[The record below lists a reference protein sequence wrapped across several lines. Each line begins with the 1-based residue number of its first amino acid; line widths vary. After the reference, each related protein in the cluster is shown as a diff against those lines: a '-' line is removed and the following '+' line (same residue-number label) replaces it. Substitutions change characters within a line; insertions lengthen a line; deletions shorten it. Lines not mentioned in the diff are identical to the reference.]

1 MPVAG
6 ADDGDG
12 LTWPSPNFGERR
24 GGVHPSIIVIHYTA
38 MQTCSAARQR
48 LCDPDAEVS
57 AHWLISERGEA
68 EALVPEAARA
78 WHAGAGE
85 WAGITDV
92 NSHSIGIELANR
104 GNHPF
109 PEPQM
114 VALEAVLRGLM
125 TRWHIPAHRVIGHS
139 DMAPARKG
147 DPGPR
152 FDWRRLARLG
162 LSIWPDPAGQM
173 NGAGQVDGAAF
184 RALAASAGYGMAA
197 PDEVLLAAVRLR
209 FRPWATGRLD
219 AQDMAVVQQLAR
231 LSVDA
236 GGAQA

>member
-1 MPVAG
+1 MRSC
-6 ADDGDG
+6 AD
-12 LTWPSPNFGERR
+12 
-24 GGVHPSIIVIHYTA
+24 
-38 MQTCSAARQR
+38 ARDR
-48 LCDPDAEVS
+48 LCDPVAEVS
-57 AHWLISERGEA
+57 AHWLISERGDA

-114 VALEAVLRGLM
+114 VALEAVLRGVM
-125 TRWHIPAHRVIGHS
+125 TRWEIPAHRVIGHS

-162 LSIWPDPAGQM
+162 LSIWPDPAL
-173 NGAGQVDGAAF
+173 AGQVDGAEF
-184 RALAASAGYGMAA
+184 RALAAKAGYGITVS
-197 PDEVLLAAVRLR
+197 DEVLLAAVRLR
-209 FRPWATGRLD
+209 FRPWATGPLD
-219 AQDMAVVQQLAR
+219 AQDMAVIQQLAR